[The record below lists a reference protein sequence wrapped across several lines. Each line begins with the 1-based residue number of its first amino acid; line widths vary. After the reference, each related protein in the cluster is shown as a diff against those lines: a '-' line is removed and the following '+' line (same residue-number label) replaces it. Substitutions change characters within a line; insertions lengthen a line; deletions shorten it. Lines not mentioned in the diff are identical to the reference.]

1 MTEVA
6 SIQFVPAEIHDL
18 DAGRA
23 VATLIDHVVDLPA
36 SDLFFAA
43 EEDSIHVSVRHF
55 GVVRHLTTLSV
66 EQGRRMTSHVKAL
79 AGMDI
84 TERRHPSDGRWI
96 YVRDDGRKV
105 DLRLCSIPTLYGED
119 LSVRLLE
126 RDSNL
131 RSLDGIGLERH
142 EYNQLMNL
150 LASPSGL
157 ILVTGPTGSG
167 KTTTLYACIQ
177 YLNNGRRKINTIE
190 DPVEYAVPGIR
201 QSQVNARFNLDFPEM
216 LRGVLRQAP
225 DVIMIGEIRDSITAE
240 TAVRAANSGHLV
252 FATLHAPVA
261 SGAVASM
268 LALGVKPHFFA
279 SSLLGVLSQ
288 RLVRTLCPHCKVG
301 FDLTDAPHTFEAV
314 RPWLEPGQGDQMCS
328 AKGCER
334 CFQDGYAG
342 RTAVFEMLSVTSATR
357 RLIAEGLPAR
367 EIEQQAIQDGMIE
380 FRRSSLLKVAQGVT
394 SIEEVLRAVPTEYLG
409 LD

>member
-6 SIQFVPAEIHDL
+6 SIQFVPAEIHDQ
-18 DAGRA
+18 DAEQA
-23 VATLIDHVVDLPA
+23 VATLIDHVVGLPA

-43 EEDSIHVSVRHF
+43 EEDHIQISVRHL
-55 GVVRHLTTLSV
+55 GVVRQVTTLSL
-66 EQGRRMTSHVKAL
+66 EQGKRMIGHIKAL
-79 AGMDI
+79 AGMDL

-96 YVRDDGRKV
+96 HIQPDGRKV
-105 DLRLCSIPTLYGED
+105 DLRICSIPTLYGED
-119 LSVRLLE
+119 LSMRLLE

-131 RSLDGIGLERH
+131 RTLDGVGLARH

-157 ILVTGPTGSG
+157 VLVTGPTGSG

-190 DPVEYAVPGIR
+190 DPVEYAVPGVR
-201 QSQVNARFNLDFPEM
+201 QSQVNPRFNLDFPEM

-225 DVIMIGEIRDSITAE
+225 DVIMIGEIRDSVTAD

-261 SGAVASM
+261 SSAVASM

-301 FDLTDAPHTFEAV
+301 YDLSDAPHTFEAV
-314 RPWLEPGQGDQMCS
+314 RPWLEPSQGQQMFS
-328 AKGCER
+328 VKGCDR

-342 RTAVFEMLSVTSATR
+342 RTAVFEMLCISRETR
-357 RLIAEGLPAR
+357 RLIAEGANPR
-367 EIEQQAIQDGMIE
+367 DIEQQAIQDGMIE

>member
-18 DAGRA
+18 DAEQA
-23 VATLIDHVVDLPA
+23 VAMLIDHVVGMPV

-43 EEDSIHVSVRHF
+43 EEDSVQVSVRHL
-55 GVVRHLTTLSV
+55 GVVRQVTTLSLD
-66 EQGRRMTSHVKAL
+66 QGRRMTGHIKAL
-79 AGMDI
+79 AGMDL

-96 YVRDDGRKV
+96 HVQPDGHKV
-105 DLRLCSIPTLYGED
+105 DLRICSIPTLYGED
-119 LSVRLLE
+119 VSIRLLE

-131 RSLDGIGLERH
+131 RTLDGIGLARH

-190 DPVEYAVPGIR
+190 DPIEYAVPGVR
-201 QSQVNARFNLDFPEM
+201 QSQVNPRFNLDFPEM

-225 DVIMIGEIRDSITAE
+225 DVIMIGEIRDSVTAE

-261 SGAVASM
+261 SSAVSSM
-268 LALGVKPHFFA
+268 LVQGVKPHFFA

-301 FDLTDAPHTFEAV
+301 YDLTDAPHTFEAV
-314 RPWLEPGQGDQMCS
+314 RPWLEPGQGQEMCS

-334 CFQDGYAG
+334 CFQDGYSG
-342 RTAVFEMLSVTSATR
+342 RTAVFEMLCVTRETR
-357 RLIAEGLPAR
+357 RLIAEGASPR
-367 EIEQQAIQDGMIE
+367 DIEQQAIQDGMIE
-380 FRRSSLLKVAQGVT
+380 FHRSSLLKVAQGVT